1 MVTNLPRLGKGQTNY
16 WCLGLLCACSAYLR
30 RLGDVT
36 AGRAVTPQL
45 RLSHVLH
52 SEQSSSHEGYAMP
65 EVTELEL

>member
-16 WCLGLLCACSAYLR
+16 WCLGLLCARSAYLH

-36 AGRAVTPQL
+36 EGRAVTPQL

-52 SEQSSSHEGYAMP
+52 SEQSSSHEGYDMP
-65 EVTELEL
+65 KVTELKL